1 MDEFFFQSYCVTVYY
16 LSTNQQKLNFTA
28 FFSHFPSTWTKFSDM
43 QTHDGKKAKRA
54 RTDGRTGN
62 VRIHCQ
68 LRRIA
73 SHINPITWRG
83 RLGSR
88 PDCFQWIDKIGID
101 NHPDSSLAVFL
112 SGLFMI
118 PLQIEKR
125 NLPGPSL
132 HLYRGTRKY
141 DINVAYILATFHAL
155 YPTSSP
161 YYSFKNK
168 CGKMYSSLKN
178 MWF

>member
-1 MDEFFFQSYCVTVYY
+1 MSLVPASLGRQTLATVPSLGEQRLMWCGGHLSTSTTTNGQMDEFFQSYCVTVYY

-28 FFSHFPSTWTKFSDM
+28 FFSHFPSTSTKFSDM
-43 QTHDGKKAKRA
+43 QTHDDKKAKGA

-101 NHPDSSLAVFL
+101 NQPDSSLAVFL
-112 SGLFMI
+112 SGLCMI
-118 PLQIEKR
+118 PLQIENR
-125 NLPGPSL
+125 N
-132 HLYRGTRKY
+132 
-141 DINVAYILATFHAL
+141 
-155 YPTSSP
+155 PTSSFCTP
-161 YYSFKNK
+161 IKSY
-168 CGKMYSSLKN
+168 
-178 MWF
+178 

>member
-1 MDEFFFQSYCVTVYY
+1 VCY

-28 FFSHFPSTWTKFSDM
+28 FFSHFPSTSTKFSNM
-43 QTHDGKKAKRA
+43 QTPDVKRAKRT
-54 RTDGRTGN
+54 RTDGRTGH
-62 VRIHCQ
+62 VRIRCQ

-73 SHINPITWRG
+73 SHVNPITWGG

-112 SGLFMI
+112 SGLCMI
-118 PLQIEKR
+118 PLQIENR

-132 HLYRGTRKY
+132 HLYRGTRKQ
-141 DINVAYILATFHAL
+141 DINLACILATFRAL
-155 YPTSSP
+155 YST
-161 YYSFKNK
+161 
-168 CGKMYSSLKN
+168 
-178 MWF
+178 